1 METLANAAENSK
13 SENVGFLFLWK
24 SVSNISICWVDSWI
38 AANML
43 SWKLLRGFCPWSLV
57 VIEMCKSPSDFEL
70 KSNNELSPNC
80 HPSAPAVSQHVVIV
94 YQPALL
100 CGVWGKSRL
109 WHKWVWQMIYRSEL
123 LLLVP
128 RKIPKFMQNRS
139 VKQGNMPILHYHYH
153 CLFWQL
159 TLNIDNNHR
168 YLIAGMP
175 FHRR

>member
-1 METLANAAENSK
+1 METPTNAAENST

-38 AANML
+38 AGALPLLIVRLHQRYANML

-70 KSNNELSPNC
+70 KSNNQLSPNC

-128 RKIPKFMQNRS
+128 RKIPKFMQNR
-139 VKQGNMPILHYHYH
+139 
-153 CLFWQL
+153 
-159 TLNIDNNHR
+159 
-168 YLIAGMP
+168 
-175 FHRR
+175 